1 MKAAA
6 TIPLR
11 KAGTAQRADER
22 IVERRRVTGYRLT
35 TPKNLGKH
43 AMIAYYGGS
52 RAAVEA
58 EPE

>member
-1 MKAAA
+1 VKVAA

-11 KAGTAQRADER
+11 KAGTAQRADGR
-22 IVERRRVTGYRLT
+22 IVELRRVTGYRLT

-43 AMIAYYGGS
+43 AMS